1 VSSTVGE
8 EFELELGAATT
19 SAIRYRGPG
28 AMATLVLAHGAGAP
42 QRHPWMVAMARTIA
56 HHRLDVVTFD
66 FLYAHA
72 KRRVPDRSDVLEAT
86 WREALAAV
94 RAQNQTVA
102 QTLFVGDKSMGGRI
116 ATQVAA
122 QGGFGQISG
131 VVLLGYPLH
140 PPGKPERL
148 RSAHLPK
155 VSVPM
160 LFVQGSRD
168 AFGTLAELTPI
179 VTALPAGATLLA
191 IEGGDHSLAP
201 PRRGPESLPVVME
214 RVAREIARFCR
225 VEETPLAT
233 SQQSSHVDPE
243 ERHSPPRSRVRR

>member
-1 VSSTVGE
+1 VSSTVTE
-8 EFELELGAATT
+8 EFEFELGAAST
-19 SAIRYRGPG
+19 SAIRYRGPE
-28 AMATLVLAHGAGAP
+28 ARATLVLAHGAGAP
-42 QRHPWMVAMARTIA
+42 QRHPWMVAMARAISN
-56 HHRLDVVTFD
+56 HPLDVVTFD

-72 KRRVPDRSDVLEAT
+72 KRRVPDRLHVLEAT
-86 WREALAAV
+86 WRAALAAV
-94 RAQNQTVA
+94 RAQTQTAA
-102 QTLFVGDKSMGGRI
+102 QPLFVGGKSMGGRI

-148 RSAHLPK
+148 RAAHLPK
-155 VSVPM
+155 VAVPM

-179 VTALPAGATLLA
+179 VASLPTGGTLLA
-191 IEGGDHSLAP
+191 IEGADHSLAP
-201 PRRGPESLPVVME
+201 AKRGPESLPDVME
-214 RVAREIARFCR
+214 RVAREIARFCG
-225 VEETPLAT
+225 VEETPLVT
-233 SQQSSHVDPE
+233 SQQSSHADPE